1 MQKLITYSLVC
12 MVLLCISGAAAAQQQ
27 ELIGAGATFP
37 YPLYSKMFDVYSK
50 EYGVKVNYQ
59 AIGSGGGIR
68 QLINKTVDF
77 GGSDAIMS
85 DEDLKAAQAP
95 VLHIPTVAGAVVVT
109 YNLSG
114 GPEIKLTPDV
124 IADIFL
130 GKIKKW

>member
-1 MQKLITYSLVC
+1 MKNLIACLIAAV
-12 MVLLCISGAAAAQQQ
+12 VLLAVVSIGIAKEQ

-77 GGSDAIMS
+77 GGSDAVMS
-85 DEDLKAAQAP
+85 EEDLKAAQAP
-95 VLHIPTVAGAVVVT
+95 VLHIPRRRRRAWFPAR
-109 YNLSG
+109 LESLDH
-114 GPEIKLTPDV
+114 P
-124 IADIFL
+124 
-130 GKIKKW
+130 